1 MPELGPPDENSGSFG
16 EPPNP
21 LDEYDGEGPQ
31 SASGET
37 ASGAADGEEESVQG
51 EPEQEDGGP
60 QGPETDLSSLE
71 AFADTYRIA
80 ETDAGFTP
88 REIMEEMKEG
98 EEREPNELDEKILDG
113 LIMEGHYEREFELGA
128 TSFRLRTA
136 DPNVTHNVVR
146 VLQDTL
152 GEDEPITQAVR
163 GPMLVSQHLSYFRGE
178 QMPGAAPRE
187 SFSSTDALKARFR
200 ECMEVPTPVLDAI
213 GERVNAF
220 RERVQDATNRSIANF

>member
-1 MPELGPPDENSGSFG
+1 MPELGSPDQNSGSFG

-21 LDEYDGEGPQ
+21 LDEYDGGGPQ
-31 SASGET
+31 SAESSESESAGGE
-37 ASGAADGEEESVQG
+37 DEEEPAQG
-51 EPEQEDGGP
+51 EPAQETGSRQD
-60 QGPETDLSSLE
+60 TDLSSLE
-71 AFADTYRIA
+71 AFAETYRIA

-88 REIMEEMKEG
+88 REIMEEMREG
-98 EEREPNELDEKILDG
+98 EEREPNELDEEILDG

-178 QMPGAAPRE
+178 QMPGAAPEE
-187 SFSSTDALKARFR
+187 SFSSTEALKARFR

-220 RERVQDATNRSIANF
+220 RERVKDATDRSIANF